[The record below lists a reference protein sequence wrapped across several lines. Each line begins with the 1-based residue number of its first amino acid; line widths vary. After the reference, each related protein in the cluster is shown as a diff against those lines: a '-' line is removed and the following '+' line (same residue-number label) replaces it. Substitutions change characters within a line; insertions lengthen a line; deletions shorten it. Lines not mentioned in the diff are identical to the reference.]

1 MKYQHKLRPESSCN
15 NALTLLLRTL
25 QRRPDRVLK
34 RTFEH

>member
-1 MKYQHKLRPESSCN
+1 MGDGTGEEMPKWGEV
-15 NALTLLLRTL
+15 ALTLLLRTL